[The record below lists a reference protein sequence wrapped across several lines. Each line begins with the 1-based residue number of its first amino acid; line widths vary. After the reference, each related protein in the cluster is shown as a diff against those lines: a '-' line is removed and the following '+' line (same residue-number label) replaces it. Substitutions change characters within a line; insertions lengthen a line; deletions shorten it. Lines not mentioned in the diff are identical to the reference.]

1 MANWINF
8 NVVGGFDVG
17 TGADPTLDGDNLLL
31 AESIIGVAVAETASR
46 MTATLTLTGGLV
58 CTAVCSTDNA
68 ATDPDTA
75 TPGYVDYE
83 VMLKGAITRAMTAN
97 PGGAKA
103 TVNCPLDQ
111 DPMVGY
117 NPANKVYWKD
127 LQVA

>member
-1 MANWINF
+1 VSLPAKVSINSKNIAYDLIGLYCSDF
-8 NVVGGFDVG
+8 LPNHSILASAVLNRLLKSNVGSAI
-17 TGADPTLDGDNLLL
+17 TSP
-31 AESIIGVAVAETASR
+31 AV
-46 MTATLTLTGGLV
+46 
-58 CTAVCSTDNA
+58 
-68 ATDPDTA
+68 TDPNTA
-75 TPGYVDYE
+75 TPTFADYE

-127 LQVA
+127 FQVA

>member
-17 TGADPTLDGDNLLL
+17 VGSDPSLNGDNLLL
-31 AESIIGVAVAETASR
+31 AESIISVAVAETASR
-46 MTATLTLTGGLV
+46 MTATLTLTAGLV
-58 CTAVCSTDNA
+58 CTAVCSTDPA
-68 ATDPDTA
+68 VTDPNTA
-75 TPGYVDYE
+75 TPTFADYE

-127 LQVA
+127 FQVA

>member
-8 NVVGGFDVG
+8 NVVGGWDVG

-31 AESIIGVAVAETASR
+31 ADSIIGVAVAETATR

-68 ATDPDTA
+68 ATDPNTA
-75 TPGYVDYE
+75 VPGYVDYE

-97 PGGAKA
+97 PGGSKA
-103 TVNCPLDQ
+103 TEN
-111 DPMVGY
+111 
-117 NPANKVYWKD
+117 
-127 LQVA
+127 